1 MMFFKSK
8 KKTREL
14 QQATSEPSYVARDTS
29 LEGNLIC
36 DGEIHIDGAVRGSV
50 RAHTCLVDNNGEVH
64 GEITAEIVYVR
75 GRVIGPVTGTH
86 VFIHASAHVE
96 GNVTNETISIEN
108 GAYIYGSI
116 RHGAAAHQPAPVP
129 QVPAITAKPQEPLLT
144 GLPALD
150 NPDGQGNVRA
160 LRTVKPRT

>member
-96 GNVTNETISIEN
+96 GNVTNEPS
-108 GAYIYGSI
+108 
-116 RHGAAAHQPAPVP
+116 
-129 QVPAITAKPQEPLLT
+129 
-144 GLPALD
+144 
-150 NPDGQGNVRA
+150 A
-160 LRTVKPRT
+160 LRMALIFMAQSDMALRHINLRQFLKFQQSRPSHKNRF